1 MTENQDNNSEQK
13 WYDKVET
20 VIAIVLVILLVGLIF
35 YFLKDKSKKEPKK
48 PTKEELKKN
57 RLEEVQERIKILEPK
72 KEQLEKTERKYFL
85 FARLVIGAILL
96 TLNGL
101 YLYFDNLKD
110 FSLGDQLNINGGIA
124 LIYSFV
130 AFLLYGSPN
139 ALVKAIKTRASQI
152 FLRNHIHVLTELEDL
167 QKEEKE
173 ILLFLKEIDD
183 KKKLDQATIKA
194 VSELN

>member
-1 MTENQDNNSEQK
+1 MTESKENNSEQK

-48 PTKEELKKN
+48 PSKEELKKN
-57 RLEEVQERIKILEPK
+57 RLEEIQARIKTLEPK

-183 KKKLDQATIKA
+183 KKNRGQ
-194 VSELN
+194 